1 MSHVLAKIKGTK
13 VEDVKKALHADA
25 WHHAQ
30 NGLKVEHVWQNDDD
44 SDEVQF
50 LFEADNLA
58 EAKKFVAETHEAA
71 LKQNPNARL
80 PSMTFLAGEEDPE
93 FDFELPEGEEEKEE
107 ENKDIKQQSPA
118 PQQQIFSIKNIS
130 LTVGGLTVGLGLGY
144 AASLSTPNACPAP
157 IAEVPITA
165 ITTVQPKADTVVAPR
180 PTSAIVVPAKTES
193 SSAPASSAGVRDE
206 PVGAPRGSTSETRGD
221 QTGLQ

>member
-107 ENKDIKQQSPA
+107 ENKDIKQQGPA
-118 PQQQIFSIKNIS
+118 PQQQIFSMN
-130 LTVGGLTVGLGLGY
+130 Y
-144 AASLSTPNACPAP
+144 RAAS
-157 IAEVPITA
+157 
-165 ITTVQPKADTVVAPR
+165 
-180 PTSAIVVPAKTES
+180 
-193 SSAPASSAGVRDE
+193 
-206 PVGAPRGSTSETRGD
+206 
-221 QTGLQ
+221 